1 MKFLINSTPMFSKPA
16 AEPSTP
22 KGPKGPAPKRAA
34 AAEEDPVETAVDR
47 LAKINPELAEK
58 KRFLRDETAR
68 QEKRLEETGD
78 SEHWFAV
85 NAESRAQKEALL
97 RALGLYDAGD
107 KYLSALDVA
116 DVLARLLDGPVEARA
131 EAAKA
136 LRALRAMPEPRWAK
150 PKASK
155 RLFALTK

>member
-1 MKFLINSTPMFSKPA
+1 MKFLTQKKPMFATTTAAPAPA
-16 AEPSTP
+16 AP
-22 KGPKGPAPKRAA
+22 KGRASKRAA
-34 AAEEDPVETAVDR
+34 EEEDPVETAVDR
-47 LAKINPELAEK
+47 LMKINPELAAK
-58 KRFLRDETAR
+58 KRFLRDATAR

-85 NAESRAQKEALL
+85 NAESRGQKEQLL

-116 DVLARLLDGPVEARA
+116 DIVARLLDAPAEERA
-131 EAAKA
+131 AAAKA